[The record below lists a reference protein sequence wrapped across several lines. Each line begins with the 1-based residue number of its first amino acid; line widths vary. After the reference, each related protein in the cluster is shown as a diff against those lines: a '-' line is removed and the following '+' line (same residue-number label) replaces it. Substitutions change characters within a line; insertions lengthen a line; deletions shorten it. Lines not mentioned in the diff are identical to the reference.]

1 MRQYEK
7 ESLCEDHGVNDSIY
21 SCERCA
27 LLFAVYSQ
35 NVIVCLER
43 LLNNHN
49 VTQEEIDKAVSE
61 YQDEVESIHGLS
73 WFKEMQKA
81 HHPKDQELLTIT

>member
-7 ESLCEDHGVNDSIY
+7 EFLCEDHGVDDSIY

-27 LLFAVYSQ
+27 LLYAVYSQ

-43 LLNNHN
+43 LLNKHN
-49 VTQEEIDKAVSE
+49 VTQEEIDEAVSE
-61 YQDEVESIHGLS
+61 YMDEVESIHGLS
-73 WFKEMQKA
+73 WSKERRKA
-81 HHPKDQELLTIT
+81 WE